1 MCVVNCG
8 CWQDTTA
15 NLESENGLSGELG
28 LSRASSSS
36 LLESSEAVAVADSST
51 MSPSHSRVSR
61 PETHNRLLLT
71 LVAGTSSTDQ
81 SAAGP
86 VTSLPNSE
94 SFTSPSQSNCATV
107 PVGHR
112 AVADTELSAG
122 LLGASQNGSGD
133 IKADIEDQ
141 LLMAQLEQAIMSS
154 ELSLEDLDRLLVVSS
169 STESASLRRSSTDT
183 QMIGQKHSAP
193 SGKPYFSVLYALCPS
208 VTDNFSHTA
217 NDYRLGF
224 FVIAVLKKCI
234 LHKVI
239 DSVCCMKV

>member
-94 SFTSPSQSNCATV
+94 SFTSPNQSNCATV
-107 PVGHR
+107 PAGHR

-122 LLGASQNGSGD
+122 LLGASQ
-133 IKADIEDQ
+133 KADIEDQ

-169 STESASLRRSSTDT
+169 NTEPASLRRSSTDT
-183 QMIGQKHSAP
+183 HMIGQKHSAP

-234 LHKVI
+234 LRKVI
-239 DSVCCMKV
+239 DSVCCTKV